1 MTNSAVQMALPLNA
15 DMAERAKASILD
27 RKWFFMRPQTIAEIN
42 LDHLVFNLR
51 AIQRK
56 VGRTQVIPVI
66 KADAY
71 GHGAVTVGRC
81 LADQGVALFAVAQ
94 LQEALEL
101 RESGLIQP
109 ILIFGRLFPEE
120 IPVAVKA
127 EFVITLFGTEDL
139 DWIEAADSDRKAR
152 VHVNVDTG
160 MGRTGVLFGQEA
172 DLFDRLCRS
181 KKCNWEGV
189 YSHFSCADE
198 NDKTYAFE
206 QLKRFQSV
214 LSRLGKIDRR
224 PGLVHM
230 ANSGAVLDLP
240 ESYFQA
246 VRTGILLY
254 GHYPTAETTC
264 SIKVKQVMTFKTR
277 VTHTRRL
284 PAGHF
289 ISYGRRWKTKKETT
303 IAVLSAGY
311 ADGVRRDLTNTG
323 KILIRG
329 KRYPMVGTVTMD
341 YVMAD
346 VGDDHI
352 VPGDEAVFWG
362 DTPQGSIQALDV
374 AASIGTIPYELTC
387 GVSRRVQRV
396 YTGKQ

>member
-1 MTNSAVQMALPLNA
+1 MS
-15 DMAERAKASILD
+15 
-27 RKWFFMRPQTIAEIN
+27 PQTIAEIN
-42 LDHLVFNLR
+42 LDSLVFNLR

-56 VGRTQVIPVI
+56 VGCSQVIPVI

-81 LADQGVALFAVAQ
+81 LAEEGVQLFAVAQ

-101 RESGLIQP
+101 RESGLVQP

-120 IPVAVKA
+120 IPAAVKA
-127 EFVITLFGTEDL
+127 DFVITLFGTEDL
-139 DWIEAADSDRKAR
+139 DWVEAAALDRKAR

-172 DLFDRLCRS
+172 DLFERLCRS
-181 KKCNWEGV
+181 KKCTWEGL
-189 YSHFSCADE
+189 YSHFSSADE

-206 QLKRFQSV
+206 QLKRFRSV
-214 LSRLGKIDRR
+214 LTPLLKKGRQ

-230 ANSGAVLDLP
+230 ANSGAVLDMP

-254 GHYPTAETTC
+254 GHYPTGETTR

-277 VTHTRRL
+277 AVHARRI

-289 ISYGRRWKTKKETT
+289 ISYGRRWKTEKETT

-311 ADGVRRDLTNTG
+311 ADGVRRDLTNKG
-323 KILIRG
+323 EVLIRS

-352 VPGDEAVFWG
+352 VAGDEAIFWG

-396 YTGKQ
+396 YIGKT